1 MPKVLMSIGKAEISR
16 EETAPHFEVRAD
28 DGALVGELIVS
39 TGGVRWRPRNLQS
52 AYFADWAAFDRVME
66 SQRKEPIV

>member
-1 MPKVLMSIGKAEISR
+1 MPQVLMSIGKAEVSR

-28 DGALVGELIVS
+28 DGALIGELIVS

-52 AYFADWAAFDRVME
+52 AYFADWTAFDRVME
-66 SQRKEPIV
+66 TQRKEPIA